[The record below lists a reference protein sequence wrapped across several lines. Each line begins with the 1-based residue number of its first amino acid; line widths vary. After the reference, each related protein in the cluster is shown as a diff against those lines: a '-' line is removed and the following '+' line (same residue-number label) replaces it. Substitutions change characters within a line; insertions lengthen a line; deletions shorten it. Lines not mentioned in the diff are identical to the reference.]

1 MDIRQEI
8 RKLVPAGAL
17 GLFGIERSN
26 AEPLGDADLTVL
38 FTDIEDYTRLTDRL
52 GDRASRD
59 LVLVHDRIVRA
70 ALAETGGREIKH
82 TGDGMMACFAS
93 ASRAI
98 EAALA
103 IQATTEAWNLTSA
116 PPAPLRIAIGM
127 NTGAPIVDGGD
138 LFGTVVN
145 VAARITDFAAG
156 GQVLVSDVVRLLAAG
171 KGFQFRHFATRCLDG
186 MAEEIPLYEVVW
198 QEASAKDLAATSTAD
213 DTRTAAA

>member
-38 FTDIEDYTRLTDRL
+38 FTDIEDYTGLTDRL
-52 GDRASRD
+52 GDRPAREI
-59 LVLVHDRIVRA
+59 VLVHDRIVRA
-70 ALAETGGREIKH
+70 ALAETTGREIKH
-82 TGDGMMACFAS
+82 TGDGIMACFAS

-103 IQATTEAWNLTSA
+103 IQATAGAWNLTSGQ
-116 PPAPLRIAIGM
+116 PAPLRIAVGM

-145 VAARITDFAAG
+145 VASRITDCAAG

-171 KGFQFRHFATRCLDG
+171 KGFHFRLHATRCLDG
-186 MAEEIPLYEVVW
+186 MTEEVPLYEVVW
-198 QEASAKDLAATSTAD
+198 QEDQQEDRMQSSSDER
-213 DTRTAAA
+213 TRTAAA